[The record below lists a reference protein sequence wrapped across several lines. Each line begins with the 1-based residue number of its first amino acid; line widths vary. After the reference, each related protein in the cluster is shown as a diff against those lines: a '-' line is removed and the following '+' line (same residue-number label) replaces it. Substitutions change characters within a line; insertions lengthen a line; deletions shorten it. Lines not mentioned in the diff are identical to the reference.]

1 LDGNSIGDMG
11 AIQIINLLHTNT
23 NINTLSLHS
32 NALGESSALA
42 MAQALKINT
51 HLSTLYLSSNFPPF

>member
-1 LDGNSIGDMG
+1 MG